1 MRYLKSRIKEIR
13 EQSERGAIS
22 AEYAIATLA
31 AAGIGGLLIAIL
43 KSDGVRQQ
51 LTQMITSVLSVG

>member
-1 MRYLKSRIKEIR
+1 MRYLISRIKEIR

>member
-1 MRYLKSRIKEIR
+1 MRYLKSRIKELR
-13 EQSERGAIS
+13 EQGERGAIS